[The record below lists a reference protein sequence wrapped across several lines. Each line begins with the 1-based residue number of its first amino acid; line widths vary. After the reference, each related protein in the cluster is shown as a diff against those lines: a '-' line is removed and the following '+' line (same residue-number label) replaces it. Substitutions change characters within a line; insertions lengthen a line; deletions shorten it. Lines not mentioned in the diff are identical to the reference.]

1 MILVRHTSIKEE
13 TKMNTLLRKDNKA
26 QDHYRK
32 DFVEVGTGVWMAM
45 AWVEDSNSCVEIEQ
59 EFYGSKEDAEAR
71 LRAWGKRKQ
80 PSLNDPNEWMFDVE
94 SWASSN
100 RYILE
105 VREVMKRQPVIA
117 GYTFEVQFD
126 QGETGM
132 WVYEGEKTL
141 QELMIEADEEG
152 ENHWNGIVEEAI
164 DEALEQGLIE
174 PDNEIGS
181 HARFTLV
188 F

>member
-1 MILVRHTSIKEE
+1 MIPVRHTSIREE
-13 TKMNTLLRKDNKA
+13 SKMNTLLRKDNKA

-32 DFVEVGTGVWMAM
+32 DFVEVGTGIWIAE
-45 AWVEDSNSCVEIEQ
+45 AWGSSSKMSVLVEQ
-59 EFYGSKEDAEAR
+59 EYYGSKEDAEAR
-71 LRAWGKRKQ
+71 IRAWGKRKQ

-117 GYTFEVQFD
+117 GYTFEQD
-126 QGETGM
+126 PQRDHT

>member
-1 MILVRHTSIKEE
+1 MIPVRHTSIREE
-13 TKMNTLLRKDNKA
+13 SKMNTLLRKDNKA

-32 DFVEVGTGVWMAM
+32 DFVEVGTGIWMAM

-117 GYTFEVQFD
+117 GYTFEVQFEQD
-126 QGETGM
+126 PQRDHT

-141 QELMIEADEEG
+141 QELMIDADEEG

-164 DEALEQGLIE
+164 DEAVFLD